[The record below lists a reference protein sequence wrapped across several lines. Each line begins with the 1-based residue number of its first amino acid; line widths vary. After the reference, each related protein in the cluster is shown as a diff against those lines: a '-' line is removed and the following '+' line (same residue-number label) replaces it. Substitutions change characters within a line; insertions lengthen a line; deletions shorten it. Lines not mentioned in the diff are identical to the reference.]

1 MIEHLGWLK
10 SFSGFWK
17 AIFDRL
23 SFWIS
28 GRKPKLYVQFE
39 PGVSVWC
46 LAHSGPPPTGTE
58 YMQVVCHANLTH
70 DDPKIALIITDAYP
84 VGTTTQV
91 RAMTEFKIPPHAMVK
106 QQIVSI
112 AGPMIAKKGSP
123 WTGKIVLVDQFLRKY
138 KTRKNTFK
146 WVGP

>member
-23 SFWIS
+23 AFWVS

-46 LAHSGPPPTGTE
+46 IANSGPPPAGIE
-58 YMQVVCHANLTH
+58 YMQIVCHANLTH

-91 RAMTEFKIPPHAMVK
+91 QAMTEFKIPPHAMVK

-112 AGPMIAKKGSP
+112 
-123 WTGKIVLVDQFLRKY
+123 
-138 KTRKNTFK
+138 
-146 WVGP
+146 

>member
-1 MIEHLGWLK
+1 
-10 SFSGFWK
+10 
-17 AIFDRL
+17 
-23 SFWIS
+23 
-28 GRKPKLYVQFE
+28 
-39 PGVSVWC
+39 
-46 LAHSGPPPTGTE
+46 
-58 YMQVVCHANLTH
+58 MQVVCHANLTH